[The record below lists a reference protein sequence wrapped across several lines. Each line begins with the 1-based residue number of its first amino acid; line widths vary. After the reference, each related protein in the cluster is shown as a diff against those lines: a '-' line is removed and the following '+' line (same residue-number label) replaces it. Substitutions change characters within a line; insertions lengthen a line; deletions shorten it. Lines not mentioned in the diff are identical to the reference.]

1 MKKWLLVMFTCLL
14 LAACSE
20 NDSQTAE
27 DLQKKIDEGTVG
39 YEIVDGKVEAAT
51 NVPTDVEKQIL
62 TALEEYI
69 TSFNEKDLK
78 RFEQTVSQADA
89 TYFTETIKE
98 AQAVFTQY
106 STIERQTEDV
116 TISKYSEDRVEVFLN
131 VTGRVVEAA
140 TDNEMTASARQIIVM
155 IKENGAWKV
164 SSVHSINT

>member
-1 MKKWLLVMFTCLL
+1 MKKWLLAIFTCLL
-14 LAACSE
+14 LAACSNNE
-20 NDSQTAE
+20 TQSAE
-27 DLQKKIDEGTVG
+27 DLQKTIDEGTVG

-51 NVPTDVEKQIL
+51 YVPTDDEKQIR

-69 TSFNEKDLK
+69 SSFNDKDLK

-89 TYFTETIKE
+89 TYFSETMKE
-98 AQAVFTQY
+98 AQAVFTQF
-106 STIERQTEDV
+106 STIERKTEDV

-155 IKENGAWKV
+155 VKENGAWKV
-164 SSVHSINT
+164 SSVHSINI